1 MMNGIRIG
9 RVFGIDIAIH
19 PSWFVIFGLFT
30 FSLATGFFPRAY
42 SSWSPAEA
50 WIVAAVA
57 TILLFV
63 SVLAHELGH
72 SLVARAQGIPVRNI
86 TLFLLGGV
94 STLEKEATSPGR
106 EALMAGVG
114 PLVSLVIGLVSW
126 AAAYLVPAHQHAQAV
141 LLYLGLANVT
151 LAVFNLLPGFPLDG
165 GRILRAL
172 LWWRSHD
179 LVRATRGAATVGQ
192 VVGYVFIALGV
203 LQILGRSPFGGL
215 WLGFIGWVIIQGSRA
230 GAAQSVMR
238 RDLAGATASRIM
250 TEPAGWLRPFVT
262 LSSAAQHG
270 FRQPLPCRGARGGG
284 PGVRRADLRPRPG
297 RRASAR
303 VGRAPG
309 ARRDGP
315 GAGHPRGRARY
326 PGAGRPA
333 THADEPRRPYRGY
346 QGGASARLRRRD
358 LCRPLSALAR
368 DQATASREPSHGS
381 LIVTTAQSSAS
392 TPPA

>member
-1 MMNGIRIG
+1 MNGIRIG

-30 FSLATGFFPRAY
+30 FSLATGFLPRAY

-126 AAAYLVPAHQHAQAV
+126 AAASLLPAPQQVQAV

-151 LAVFNLLPGFPLDG
+151 LAIFNLLPGFPLDG

-172 LWWRSHD
+172 LWWRSRD

-203 LQILGRSPFGGL
+203 LQVLGGSPLGGL

-230 GAAQSVMR
+230 GAAQSVMQ

-270 FRQPLPCRGARGGG
+270 FRDFDSRCLAVEPEEEGQVFDGLVCARDLAVE
-284 PGVRRADLRPRPG
+284 PRPEWDVRRVRDAMVPARDIPVVAPDTPALDVLRLMQTSRADRIAVIRE
-297 RRASAR
+297 RRLLGFVDATS
-303 VGRAPG
+303 V
-309 ARRDGP
+309 D
-315 GAGHPRGRARY
+315 RY
-326 PGAGRPA
+326 L
-333 THADEPRRPYRGY
+333 
-346 QGGASARLRRRD
+346 RLRETRRQ
-358 LCRPLSALAR
+358 RPESRL
-368 DQATASREPSHGS
+368 TA
-381 LIVTTAQSSAS
+381 A
-392 TPPA
+392 

>member
-1 MMNGIRIG
+1 MNGIRIG

-203 LQILGRSPFGGL
+203 LQVLGGSPFGGL
-215 WLGFIGWVIIQGSRA
+215 WLGLIGWLIIQGSRA

-238 RDLAGATASRIM
+238 RDLAGATASLIM

-270 FRQPLPCRGARGGG
+270 FRDFDSRCLAVEPEEEDQVFDGLICARDLDVE
-284 PGVRRADLRPRPG
+284 PRPEWAVRRVRDAMVPAQDIPVVAPDTPALDVLRLMQTSRADRIAVIREARLLGFVDVTSVDRYLRSRET
-297 RRASAR
+297 RR
-303 VGRAPG
+303 
-309 ARRDGP
+309 
-315 GAGHPRGRARY
+315 
-326 PGAGRPA
+326 
-333 THADEPRRPYRGY
+333 RRPE
-346 QGGASARLRRRD
+346 SRL
-358 LCRPLSALAR
+358 
-368 DQATASREPSHGS
+368 TA
-381 LIVTTAQSSAS
+381 A
-392 TPPA
+392 

>member
-1 MMNGIRIG
+1 MNGIRIG

-203 LQILGRSPFGGL
+203 LQVLGGSPFGGL
-215 WLGFIGWVIIQGSRA
+215 WLGLIGWVIIQGSRA
-230 GAAQSVMR
+230 GVAQLVMR
-238 RDLAGATASRIM
+238 RDLAAATASRLM
-250 TEPAGWLRPFVT
+250 TNVAGWLRPFVT
-262 LSSAAQHG
+262 LSSAAQKG
-270 FRQPLPCRGARGGG
+270 FRDFDSRCLAVEPEEEGQMFDGLVCVRDLEVEPRSEWSTRRVRDAMVPARDIPVVAPDTPALEVVRLMQTKRSDRVAVVSEGRLI
-284 PGVRRADLRPRPG
+284 GVVDVTSVDRYLRLHEIG
-297 RRASAR
+297 RR
-303 VGRAPG
+303 
-309 ARRDGP
+309 
-315 GAGHPRGRARY
+315 HP
-326 PGAGRPA
+326 
-333 THADEPRRPYRGY
+333 E
-346 QGGASARLRRRD
+346 SRL
-358 LCRPLSALAR
+358 
-368 DQATASREPSHGS
+368 TA
-381 LIVTTAQSSAS
+381 A
-392 TPPA
+392 